1 MGLTMVSARFVLRSY
16 IWFRWTGNRSESP
29 TFLSCKPLVATE
41 RETRNDNYN
50 QSVRNLQAYFGRLHL
65 FMVILPAKIFKVI
78 LTLLATEFETGND
91 NYN

>member
-1 MGLTMVSARFVLRSY
+1 MLRMKFCGENRHLRQARNRYGQLKEKLETIIIIKVSEICRNISVVY
-16 IWFRWTGNRSESP
+16 I
-29 TFLSCKPLVATE
+29 
-41 RETRNDNYN
+41 Y
-50 QSVRNLQAYFGRLHL
+50 L

>member
-1 MGLTMVSARFVLRSY
+1 MAIDCLKNNCSY
-16 IWFRWTGNRSESP
+16 TR
-29 TFLSCKPLVATE
+29 PLVATE

>member
-1 MGLTMVSARFVLRSY
+1 MPQAQHKAT
-16 IWFRWTGNRSESP
+16 SP
-29 TFLSCKPLVATE
+29 TRQTLVATE

>member
-1 MGLTMVSARFVLRSY
+1 VLRIKFSAGSQ
-16 IWFRWTGNRSESP
+16 FSSSKSASSP
-29 TFLSCKPLVATE
+29 SAKTLVATE

>member
-1 MGLTMVSARFVLRSY
+1 VLRIKFSGGRQ
-16 IWFRWTGNRSESP
+16 FSSAKSP
-29 TFLSCKPLVATE
+29 TSCSCKPLVATE

>member
-1 MGLTMVSARFVLRSY
+1 LFLRKTGSLNCNGLLIGASIIY
-16 IWFRWTGNRSESP
+16 
-29 TFLSCKPLVATE
+29 CKPLVATE